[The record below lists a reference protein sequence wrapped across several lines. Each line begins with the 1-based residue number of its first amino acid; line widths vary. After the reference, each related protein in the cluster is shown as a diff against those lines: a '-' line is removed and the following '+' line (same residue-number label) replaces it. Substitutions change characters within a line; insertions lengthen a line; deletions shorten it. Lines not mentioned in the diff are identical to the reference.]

1 VTVLLLHGLGSDRA
15 QPLGLLRSA
24 LPPGSEVIA
33 PDVRAHGASDLLGAG
48 ADFSLD
54 ALADDVTEQ
63 VVRAG
68 AAHKP
73 LTVLGISMGAAIALR
88 LASRR
93 ILPIDRA
100 VFVRPAFTSEPLP
113 ENLAVFPVLAQL
125 LHDHGA
131 KRGERIFRASGL
143 FRRAEEESPAGAQ
156 ALAQQFRVPRA
167 AERAVRL
174 AEIPRN
180 AAYRDSGELS
190 QVIARTLVI
199 AAERDPVHPVAVA
212 EQWARGLPDADLERA
227 PARDD
232 GQAQQTERIRSHVR
246 DWLARR

>member
-1 VTVLLLHGLGSDRA
+1 MTALLLHGLGGDRS

-24 LPPGSEVIA
+24 LPAGTEVLA
-33 PDVRAHGASDLLGAG
+33 PDIRAHGSSDELGAA

-54 ALADDVTEQ
+54 SLADEVTEQ

-73 LTVLGISMGAAIALR
+73 LTVLGISMGAAIALK
-88 LASRR
+88 LASRKV
-93 ILPIDRA
+93 LPIDRA
-100 VFVRPAFTSEPLP
+100 VFVRPAFTAEPLP
-113 ENLAVFPVLAQL
+113 ENLSVFPVIAQL

-131 KRGERIFRASGL
+131 KRGERLFRASGL
-143 FRRAEEESPAGAQ
+143 FARAAQVSPASAE
-156 ALAQQFRVPRA
+156 ALVLQFRSPRA

-180 AAYRDSGELS
+180 AAYRDSGELAG
-190 QVIARTLVI
+190 VIARTLVI
-199 AAERDPVHPVAVA
+199 AADRDPVHPVAVA
-212 EQWARGLPDADLERA
+212 EQWARALPDADLERV
-227 PARDD
+227 PARDA
-232 GQAQQTERIRSHVR
+232 GLAAQQDRIRGHVR

>member
-1 VTVLLLHGLGSDRA
+1 MTVLLLHGLGSDRS
-15 QPLGLLRSA
+15 QPLGLLRPA
-24 LPPGSEVIA
+24 LPPGSEVLA
-33 PDVRAHGASDLLGAG
+33 PDVRAHGASDLVGAG
-48 ADFSLD
+48 SDFSLD
-54 ALADDVTEQ
+54 ALADEVTEQ
-63 VVRAG
+63 VIRAG

-88 LASRR
+88 LVARR
-93 ILPIDRA
+93 VLPIDRA
-100 VFVRPAFTSEPLP
+100 VFVRPAFTSEPMP

-131 KRGERIFRASGL
+131 KRGERLFRASGL
-143 FRRAEEESPAGAQ
+143 FHRAVEESPAGAQ
-156 ALAQQFRVPRA
+156 GLVQQFRAPRA

-212 EQWARGLPDADLERA
+212 EQWARGLPDAELERV

-232 GQAQQTERIRSHVR
+232 GQERQTEVLRSRVR